1 MQTKTRT
8 RARYSQYSWSAA
20 TDTFSTYP
28 STLYLF
34 QPLSRTAY
42 QTIFLN
48 LIFKEMLKSL
58 IVLRSNR
65 TETLGT
71 FMDPHVLKFCHK
83 LHNKRAASGVL
94 ETGPVAPDIR

>member
-1 MQTKTRT
+1 
-8 RARYSQYSWSAA
+8 
-20 TDTFSTYP
+20 
-28 STLYLF
+28 
-34 QPLSRTAY
+34 
-42 QTIFLN
+42 
-48 LIFKEMLKSL
+48 MLKSL
-58 IVLRSNR
+58 ILLRSNR